1 MVSLGSPWVVGVFVG
16 ARVVLHCYGSCFWRW
31 RDPSWFVFC
40 ASQFLSGYG
49 IAFMSFALLLC
60 WVLLGVWWFCFWLGY
75 GLCLSFGWCF
85 VAASSTSSFLA
96 SLRFEVGLQASQWND
111 HMFFSCEEVTS
122 FLLVDG

>member
-1 MVSLGSPWVVGVFVG
+1 
-16 ARVVLHCYGSCFWRW
+16 
-31 RDPSWFVFC
+31 
-40 ASQFLSGYG
+40 
-49 IAFMSFALLLC
+49 MSFALLLC